1 MGVAVDFGDEAMGE
15 PGEVALVGGTD
26 RVDLRPREVVVGA
39 ELQEGG
45 FDVAAGALVLVLL
58 ELVEDRA
65 QEPATWASGMGLDRV
80 VQLLEV
86 EEVQLGGALDRSP
99 QVVDRDD
106 GGEVEER
113 PRDGVIGIPSS
124 AVTSSSRSVGW
135 R

>member
-1 MGVAVDFGDEAMGE
+1 MRRWASQVKSRSSEGRIVLACGRGGAVG
-15 PGEVALVGGTD
+15 
-26 RVDLRPREVVVGA
+26 GA
-39 ELQEGG
+39 ELAEGG

-80 VQLLEV
+80 VQLPEV

-113 PRDGVIGIPSS
+113 PRDGCDWDPVQRGHLL
-124 AVTSSSRSVGW
+124 V
-135 R
+135 